1 MILHQKLRV
10 LYRRYQAGI
19 PLSDSEMKLLFP
31 KGESSAS
38 VSVLQSDSDDE
49 SALKLQTSFTA
60 AKRENQHTQETLPA
74 TSSTTMV
81 FGGSS
86 STVENNTG
94 SNTWNAGAFLR
105 QFETLKSTPIVKSGN
120 QFSLYIYIIT
130 SLTLILL
137 GFK

>member
-38 VSVLQSDSDDE
+38 MSALQSDSDDE
-49 SALKLQTSFTA
+49 SALKLQTSFTIT
-60 AKRENQHTQETLPA
+60 KRETQPTQETLPA

-86 STVENNTG
+86 STGEDKTG
-94 SNTWNAGAFLR
+94 SNTWNAGAFLK
-105 QFETLKSTPIVKSGN
+105 QFETLKSTPTVKSGN
-120 QFSLYIYIIT
+120 QFSLYISIIT
-130 SLTLILL
+130 SLTLI
-137 GFK
+137 